1 MKKVLILLGLLCC
14 LAGCGKYSQDDIIND
29 FVKKVNNSKCYH
41 LTGNLEIYR
50 DEELYTYS
58 VDSSYQEKDN
68 FRVSLINQTNNH
80 EQIILKNVDG
90 VYVVTPSLNKSFKFQ
105 SEWPYNN
112 SQIYLLQPIIRDLQ
126 NDSDKKFEEKD
137 DEYIFTVKVNYDN
150 DAKLV
155 KQKIYLDK
163 KLNLTKV
170 EVLDKNDNVKMR
182 LTIMEYD
189 LKASFDDKY
198 FKLGKNYNNDLE
210 NTNEDTEK
218 DKDNQQTKSES
229 NSSDKNV
236 SDKDESSN
244 TKSDESNSQSD
255 ESNNQNI
262 KSSSSTINE
271 IVYPM
276 YVPVN
281 TYLAN
286 QDKVSTENGE
296 RVILTF
302 SGETPFLLV
311 QETASLNDTTDFV
324 NGDPYLILDTIGAVT
339 DYSVSWINDGVE
351 YSVVSD
357 TMALDE
363 LITVAE
369 SISTVNVGK

>member
-58 VDSSYQEKDN
+58 IDSSYQEKDN

-150 DAKLV
+150 DTKLV

-210 NTNEDTEK
+210 NTKEDTEK